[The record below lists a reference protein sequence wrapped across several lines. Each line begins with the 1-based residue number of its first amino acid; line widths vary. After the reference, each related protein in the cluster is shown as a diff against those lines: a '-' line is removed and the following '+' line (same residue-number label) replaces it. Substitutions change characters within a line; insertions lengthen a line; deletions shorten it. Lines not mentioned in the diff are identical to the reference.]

1 MMRIAYFDEAGDDG
15 FPKYSSELFVLSAM
29 YMPYLQW
36 RSNFLALH
44 ELRRTFRKA
53 YGLPVKTEFHTRPFL
68 LNKSLYRD
76 LGLSDSVRLAIV
88 EDYCRAVSELD
99 VRIISVCIVKPRI
112 EKSAYEVLD
121 WALKLCIQRIEN
133 DMRLSGGPDA
143 RFMVI
148 TDPGRVGKMRK
159 TTRKVQRFNYI
170 RSMFGPYS
178 YRRELERLLED
189 PLPKD
194 SRESYFIQT
203 ADLVSYIVYLY
214 AVFETGHGTIH
225 GRMPSGVTATRVR
238 TWLDLLKPALNLAAT
253 RKDEYGVYFHPARK
267 KGGSA

>member
-178 YRRELERLLED
+178 YR
-189 PLPKD
+189 
-194 SRESYFIQT
+194 
-203 ADLVSYIVYLY
+203 DLVSYIVYLY